1 MSLAAATTHGFYE
14 PEKDEGG
21 VFAWAR
27 KSFGLRRTG
36 LGRYAALHLCYNGE
50 DGRLSL
56 RSGAQRVETAPLH
69 RGWQYLCF
77 DLAGLEG
84 DELHF
89 ELDRVI
95 PVAGA
100 SRELGIAVRSLSFL
114 DDSGVV
120 VRLREAADNERLNYQ
135 EYLAGKTVL
144 ESFPPRLRITIE
156 TRCNIKPPCVYCE
169 WDHAKRIEGESGI
182 PFTPENLALLGEFY
196 HKARHVADCGHGE
209 PLMHPGIGRIVKSL
223 SAEFKHFEFTCNGQL
238 LDERRRRDV
247 LGQNLWLYISAD
259 SATAAG
265 YNRYRSGRFAVLL
278 ANVRA
283 LCAERKAGGDLPRVY
298 LAFIMMRSN
307 VEELSAFLELAR
319 EVGADGVKVRSLW
332 CDAHISSRKTIR
344 NGFEFDYDAEML
356 APEELM
362 RHAGRARALA
372 RELGLTFFVDFE
384 FGSQPA
390 GSSAPL
396 CSEPWQTIYA
406 LNRGIMPCSFAR
418 EQIAAWSEQGARSLP
433 RFLREVF
440 NGPRYREIR
449 KALAARTLPEFC
461 RKCKSC
467 PIVRR
472 SAPGA

>member
-1 MSLAAATTHGFYE
+1 MNLAAATTYGFYE

-36 LGRYAALHLCYNGE
+36 PGRYAALHLRYNGE

-56 RSGAQRVETAPLH
+56 QSGAQRVETAPLH
-69 RGWQYLCF
+69 RGWQYVCF

-89 ELDRVI
+89 GLDRVI
-95 PVAGA
+95 PVAGD
-100 SRELGIAVRSLSFL
+100 SRELGVAVRSLSFL
-114 DDSGVV
+114 DDGGVV
-120 VRLREAADNERLNYQ
+120 VRLREAVDNERLNYQ

-144 ESFPPRLRITIE
+144 ESLPPRLRITIE
-156 TRCNIKPPCVYCE
+156 TRCNIKPPCIYCE
-169 WDHAKRIEGESGI
+169 WDHMKRIEGESGI
-182 PFTPENLALLGEFY
+182 PFTSENLALLGDFY
-196 HKARHVADCGHGE
+196 HKARHIADCSHGD
-209 PLMHPGIGRIVKSL
+209 PLMHPEIGRIITSL
-223 SAEFKHFEFTCNGQL
+223 STDFKHLEITCNGQL
-238 LDERRRRDV
+238 LDERRRRDM
-247 LGQNLWLYISAD
+247 LGRNLWLYISAD
-259 SATAAG
+259 SASAAG
-265 YNRYRSGRFAVLL
+265 YNRYRSARFDILL
-278 ANVRA
+278 ATSAHCVRKRA
-283 LCAERKAGGDLPRVY
+283 SGDLPRVY
-298 LAFIMMRSN
+298 FAFIMMRSN

-319 EVGADGVKVRSLW
+319 DIGADGVKVRSLR
-332 CDAHISSRKTIR
+332 CDAHISQRKATR
-344 NGFEFDYDAEML
+344 NGFEFDYDAEIL
-356 APEELM
+356 APGELM

-372 RELGLTFFVDFE
+372 REFGLTFFVDFD
-384 FGSQPA
+384 FGSQLA

-396 CSEPWQTIYA
+396 CSEPWQAIYA
-406 LNRGIMPCSFAR
+406 LNRGIRPCGFAK
-418 EQIAAWSEQGARSLP
+418 EPIAAWSEQGDRPLP

-472 SAPGA
+472 SASGA